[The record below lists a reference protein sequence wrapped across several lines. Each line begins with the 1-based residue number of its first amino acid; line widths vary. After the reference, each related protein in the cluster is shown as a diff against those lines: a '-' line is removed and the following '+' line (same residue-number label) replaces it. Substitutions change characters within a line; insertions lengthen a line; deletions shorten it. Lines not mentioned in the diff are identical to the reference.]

1 MTAGRNDGDRRGRSR
16 PGWLSREQCEK
27 LHEASLQVLERTGVR
42 LDEPEAVELVRR
54 AGATVDGDI
63 VRLPAKLIENAL
75 ATAPREFT
83 IYDREGRPALKLDGS
98 RTYFGPGSDCLH
110 IVDHRSGERRS
121 PVLED
126 VRQGVTLCDALEN
139 IDFAMSLFLPTDV
152 RQQTAD
158 RHQMRVLLNTTTK
171 PLIFVTYDVSGCID
185 DIAMAEAVAGGP
197 AALAERPFLAC
208 YINTASGLLHNRDSL
223 EKLLFLAEKGVPVL
237 YIPGSIAGL
246 SGPATVAG
254 SVAMINA
261 GVLAGLVIAQ
271 LKREGAPFIV
281 KAWGGGGLDMRT
293 MVYGYAGPDSRRAA
307 EAMGAYYDL
316 PTFALAGASD
326 AKVVD
331 QQAGA
336 EAALTL
342 MADALAGVDLIHD
355 LGYLESG
362 MSGSLAQLAICEE
375 TVAWIRQFLAP
386 VPVDDEALALEAI
399 AAVGPAGQFL
409 HSKHTLHHY
418 KEQWYPRLFER
429 DNYNGWQAK
438 GATTLL
444 ERAAARVDEI
454 LGSHEQPVL
463 PADVDQELARIVA
476 TADARVA

>member
-1 MTAGRNDGDRRGRSR
+1 M
-16 PGWLSREQCEK
+16 L
-27 LHEASLQVLERTGVR
+27 
-42 LDEPEAVELVRR
+42 
-54 AGATVDGDI
+54 
-63 VRLPAKLIENAL
+63 NA
-75 ATAPREFT
+75 
-83 IYDREGRPALKLDGS
+83 
-98 RTYFGPGSDCLH
+98 
-110 IVDHRSGERRS
+110 
-121 PVLED
+121 
-126 VRQGVTLCDALEN
+126 
-139 IDFAMSLFLPTDV
+139 
-152 RQQTAD
+152 
-158 RHQMRVLLNTTTK
+158 TTK
-171 PLIFVTYDVSGCID
+171 PLIFVTYDMSGCVD

-223 EKLLFLAEKGVPVL
+223 EKLLFLAGKGVPVL

-281 KAWGGGGLDMRT
+281 KGWGGGGLDMRT

-342 MADALAGVDLIHD
+342 MADALAGVDLVHD

-375 TVAWIRQFLAP
+375 TVAWIRQLLAP
-386 VPVDDEALALEAI
+386 VPVDDDALALETI
-399 AAVGPAGQFL
+399 AAVGPNGQFL

-429 DNYNGWQAK
+429 DNYDGWQAK
-438 GATTLL
+438 GAATLL

-454 LGSHEQPVL
+454 LDSHEQPVL
-463 PADVDQELARIVA
+463 PADVDGELARIVA
-476 TADARVA
+476 AADARVV